1 MSRPDDLNPV
11 VQAGESS
18 TSAFAAKLNSSSKIA
33 LIGAMDQEIERLK
46 DSIDGVEQQE
56 IAGFMFYTGK
66 LGGFDV
72 VLLKSGIG
80 KVNAAIG
87 TCLLLDRFQPDCV
100 INTGSAGGFDPAL
113 KVGDVVISDEVRHHD
128 VDLTVFGYEIGQM
141 ARMPAAY
148 HADRLLV
155 EVAEASVEQMQGMAC
170 SRGLIATGDAF
181 MSDPEHVARV
191 RSNFPTMKAAEME
204 AAAIAQT
211 CFRFDTP
218 FLVIRALSDIA
229 GQESNVSFDQFI
241 DTASENSA
249 QMVLKIVNA
258 LAARVA
264 A

>member
-1 MSRPDDLNPV
+1 MSRPDDLNPNI
-11 VQAGESS
+11 QSNEASN
-18 TSAFAAKLNSSSKIA
+18 SAFSSRLSRSTKIA

-46 DSIDGVEQQE
+46 ESIEQVVEQE
-56 IAGFMFYTGK
+56 IAGFMFYSGT

-87 TCLLLDRFQPDCV
+87 TTLLLDHFQPDCV

-128 VDLTVFGYEIGQM
+128 VDLRVFGYEIGQM

-148 HADRLLV
+148 HADSLLV
-155 EVAEASVEQMQGMAC
+155 EIAEASVGQMQGVAC
-170 SRGLIATGDAF
+170 TRGLIATGDAF
-181 MSDPEHVARV
+181 MSDPEHVAQV
-191 RSNFPTMKAAEME
+191 RANFPTMKAAEME

-249 QMVLKIVNA
+249 QMVLRIVNA
-258 LAARVA
+258 LGQRVTA
-264 A
+264 

>member
-1 MSRPDDLNPV
+1 MSRPDDLNPSL
-11 VQAGESS
+11 QATDAN
-18 TSAFAAKLNSSSKIA
+18 TSAFASKLSSGSKIA

-46 DSIDGVEQQE
+46 DSISDVIEQE
-56 IAGFMFYTGK
+56 IAGFMFYSGK

-87 TCLLLDRFQPDCV
+87 TCLLLDHFKPDCV
-100 INTGSAGGFDPAL
+100 INTGSAGGFDPDL

-128 VDLTVFGYEIGQM
+128 VDLTIFGYEIGQM

-148 HADRLLV
+148 YADALLV
-155 EVAEASVEQMQGMAC
+155 ELAEASVAQMQGMAC

-181 MSDPEHVARV
+181 MSDPDHVAQV
-191 RSNFPTMKAAEME
+191 RKNFPSMKAAEME

-218 FLVIRALSDIA
+218 FIVIRALSDIA

-258 LAARVA
+258 LSERVKG
-264 A
+264 

>member
-1 MSRPDDLNPV
+1 MSRPDDLNPEI
-11 VQAGESS
+11 QNTASS
-18 TSAFAAKLNSSSKIA
+18 TSPFAAKLNATSRIA

-46 DSIDGVEQQE
+46 HSITDIQEEQ
-56 IAGFMFYTGK
+56 IAGFMFYSGK
-66 LGGFDV
+66 IGAFDV

-87 TCLLLDRFQPDCV
+87 TCLLLDRFKPDCV
-100 INTGSAGGFDPAL
+100 INTGSAGGFDPEL

-128 VDLTVFGYEIGQM
+128 VDLRVFGYEIGQM

-148 HADRLLV
+148 YADALLV
-155 EVAEASVEQMQGMAC
+155 EVAETSVAEMQGMAC

-181 MSDPEHVARV
+181 MSDPEHVAKV
-191 RSNFPTMKAAEME
+191 RANFPTMKAAEME

-218 FLVIRALSDIA
+218 FIVIRALSDIA
-229 GQESNVSFDQFI
+229 GQESNISFDQFI

-249 QMVLKIVNA
+249 QMVLKIVTA
-258 LAARVA
+258 LAERV
-264 A
+264 